1 MDGLMLTLFNHICIH
16 VRIVRVHLFF
26 DSEIFFAIKIAETNL
41 SKFFLVF
48 FLFLCVVQIQTS
60 SRCLQ
65 PSPLLDLGEK
75 VCTVPLTHLSMD
87 RNRKW
92 VPGFGAVLL
101 TLLSHMTSALEVPLD
116 RKRCPLH
123 AL

>member
-1 MDGLMLTLFNHICIH
+1 MLTLFNHICIQ

-26 DSEIFFAIKIAETNL
+26 DSEIFLPLKLLRQISVSF
-41 SKFFLVF
+41 SWY
-48 FLFLCVVQIQTS
+48 FLFLCVVQVQTS